1 MNKIGLI
8 LSALCFSAFS
18 LADDTEIY
26 GANSI
31 DAKNRVN
38 SNVMFIMDT
47 SGSMGAKV
55 RTHPTFNPAGAYDGD
70 YLEDHVY
77 SDKDIGANDG
87 HINSALEVAGSSTDC
102 NNIITTLNSVGK
114 AQGEFT
120 QLRSNWWGTYWYP
133 YLQYGND
140 LAISCDSGN
149 NYWLYT
155 GKYMNWYHNYKN
167 ITDKTRLEVVV
178 EVLNE
183 LTLSLNN
190 INLGL
195 MRFDRNSHGGMI
207 DVPVTDVAIS
217 GPKIRDELAL
227 YKADGYTPLT
237 ETMHE
242 AARYYRGETWGYGA
256 SSTPNHSIDSSISDK
271 KYKSPMESECQKNHV
286 ILLTD
291 GQPSQDEES
300 NTYIKSQIA
309 NIALPDALSK
319 SCYSSGGCLDELAYW
334 MKNTDHADGK
344 VGIQDLT
351 TYTIGGFNLTNGV
364 DLLTRTANFGG
375 GRYYAA
381 DDTTGLID
389 ALDAIFLDIL
399 ATDSTFTAPAVSVN
413 AFNASE
419 HRDELFYALFRPA
432 DNVKWA
438 GNLKKYKLLSDG
450 LVVGKD
456 TTVPAISTATGFFNE
471 SISDYWNTSNDPDGK
486 NVQLGGMTSK
496 LTGSPLSRNIVSNKD
511 NTDDQTFASYTA
523 TGSDSVANKTSFEIT
538 TDTEF
543 TNVHNWSIGQDV
555 YDIDGDNDVTESRQS
570 IGDPLH
576 SEPVIATYGGTAT
589 SPISTIFFGTN
600 EGFLHGLDTETGE
613 ELFSFIPKELHNIQK
628 IYYENTAA
636 AEAKPYGMDGPIT
649 TWFKDVNSNN
659 LLYSGDEKDPGEH
672 IYLYAGMRRG
682 GNNYYALD
690 VSDRTTPTMK
700 FMIEGGTSNFSK
712 LGQTWAKM
720 TPAKVKFGTEEKFVL
735 FFSGGYDTN
744 QDSNTTRQDDAV
756 GNAIYMVDASTG
768 DLLWW
773 ASNLAADLNIAT
785 MTNSIPASISAVDI
799 TGDGFINYLFAADTG
814 GRVFRIDINQTNAGK
829 TNFALGGE
837 IASLAGSDAVNNRRF
852 YNKPNVALVKD
863 KQLGDYLTI
872 AIGSGYR
879 AHPILTTDVQNRF
892 YMIKDLNPYEA
903 PATYASKSEAP
914 LDQATLGEAEIANP
928 NLLYNASS
936 LMSEGEIALTPDMQ
950 IIMSTG
956 GGWYVEMKTKGEKVL
971 SESTTFSGAVI
982 FTSFAP
988 SLDGGRCGADTGTSR
1003 TYALS
1008 QKLAMATVDLNGDGK
1023 TDSDDASTILA
1034 HSGIAPRPVVIY
1046 RKGGGKSIAI
1056 GTETID
1062 DNRFKSNAAAPCVA
1076 LGTCEAVA
1084 VPASK
1089 CDSTNC
1095 YVTPVYW
1102 RQNNNQL
1109 VAPEE

>member
-26 GANSI
+26 SVSSI

-38 SNVMFIMDT
+38 SNVLFIMDT
-47 SGSMGAKV
+47 SGSMGGIV
-55 RTHPTFNPAGAYDGD
+55 RTGPAFNPAVTYDGD
-70 YLEDHVY
+70 YPEDHVY
-77 SDKDIGANDG
+77 FNKSIGPNDG
-87 HINSALEVAGSSTDC
+87 HISSALETLRSYDC
-102 NNIITTLNSVGK
+102 NNIIPTLNSVGK
-114 AQGEFT
+114 AQGKFL
-120 QLRSNWWGTYWYP
+120 QLRADDRWWYRF
-133 YLQYGND
+133 QRGND
-140 LAISCDSGN
+140 LPIRCDAGN
-149 NYWLYT
+149 YYWVYT
-155 GKYMNWYHNYKN
+155 GKYMNWYHNN
-167 ITDKTRLEVVV
+167 DNTTDKTRLETVV
-178 EVLNE
+178 EVLND
-183 LTLSLNN
+183 LTLSLDN

-195 MRFDRNSHGGMI
+195 MRFDSNSHGGMI
-207 DVPVTDVAIS
+207 DVPVIDVTIS
-217 GPKIRDELAL
+217 GQLIRDKLETYTAN
-227 YKADGYTPLT
+227 GGTPLA
-237 ETMHE
+237 ESMHE
-242 AARYYRGETWGYGA
+242 ATRYYRGETWGYGA
-256 SSTPNHSIDSSISDK
+256 TSAPNHSISTSLTGK
-271 KYKSPMESECQKNHV
+271 KYKSPIESECQKNHV

-291 GQPSQDEES
+291 GQPDGDDES
-300 NTYIKSQIA
+300 NSTIKNLIS
-309 NIALPDALSK
+309 NMPLPAELDKNCGDNDSD
-319 SCYSSGGCLDELAYW
+319 YCLDEMAYW
-334 MKNTDHADGK
+334 MKKTDHADGK
-344 VGIQDLT
+344 EGIQDLT
-351 TYTIGGFNLTNGV
+351 TYTIGGFNLTEGV
-364 DLLTRTANFGG
+364 DTLTRAANFGG
-375 GRYYAA
+375 GRYYPA

-438 GNLKKYKLLSDG
+438 GNLKKYKLLGDG
-450 LVVGKD
+450 FVVGKD
-456 TTVPAISTATGFFNE
+456 PSVPAISTATGFFNE
-471 SISDYWNTSNDPDGK
+471 SISDYWNTSNEPDGK
-486 NVQLGGMTSK
+486 NVQLGGMANK
-496 LTGSPLSRNIVSNKD
+496 LTGSPSERNILSNKD
-511 NTDDQTFASYTA
+511 NTDDQILRSYTA
-523 TGSDSVANKTSFEIT
+523 TGTDSVANKTSFDIT
-538 TDTEF
+538 TDADF
-543 TNVHNWSIGQDV
+543 TKVHNWSMGQDL
-555 YDIDGDNDVTESRQS
+555 YDMDGDNDYTESRQS

-576 SEPVIATYGGTAT
+576 SEPVIATYGGTEEV
-589 SPISTIFFGTN
+589 PISTIFFGTN

-613 ELFSFIPKELHNIQK
+613 ELFSFIPKKLHSIQK

-636 AEAKPYGMDGPIT
+636 AKAKPYGMDGPIT
-649 TWFKDVNSNN
+649 TWFKDVNKNN
-659 LLYSGDEKDPGEH
+659 LLYSGAKKDPDEH

-700 FMIEGGTSNFSK
+700 FMIEGGTGDFSQ
-712 LGQTWAKM
+712 LGQTWSKM
-720 TPAKVKFGTEEKFVL
+720 TPAKVKFGTEEKVVL

-744 QDSNTTRQDDAV
+744 QDSNTIPQDDSV

-814 GRVFRIDINQTNAGK
+814 GRVFRIDINQTNTGK

-837 IASLAGSDAVNNRRF
+837 IASLAGSDADNNRRF

-872 AIGSGYR
+872 SIGSGYR
-879 AHPILTTDVQNRF
+879 AHPILTTNVNNRF
-892 YMIKDLNPYEA
+892 YVIKDLNPYEP
-903 PATYASKSEAP
+903 PATYTSKSEAP
-914 LDQATLGEAEIANP
+914 LDQVTLGEAEIANP
-928 NLLYNASS
+928 HLLYNASS

-982 FTSFAP
+982 FTTFAP
-988 SLDGGRCGADTGTSR
+988 SIVGGRCGTNTGTSR

-1008 QKLAMATVDLNGDGK
+1008 QKLAMAAVDLNGDGE
-1023 TDSDDASTILA
+1023 TNSDDASKILA

-1062 DNRFKSNAAAPCVA
+1062 DNRFKSNAAAPCVEP
-1076 LGTCEAVA
+1076 CEPVA
-1084 VPASK
+1084 VPTSK
-1089 CDSTNC
+1089 CDAANC
-1095 YVTPVYW
+1095 YVTPIYW
-1102 RQNNNQL
+1102 RQNNNNVL
-1109 VAPEE
+1109 VAPEK